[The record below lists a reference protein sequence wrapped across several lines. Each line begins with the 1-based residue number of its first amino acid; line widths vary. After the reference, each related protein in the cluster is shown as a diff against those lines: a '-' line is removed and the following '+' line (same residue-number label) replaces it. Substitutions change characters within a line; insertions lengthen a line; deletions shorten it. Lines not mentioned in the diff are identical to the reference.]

1 MSRSS
6 RRRRAPDFDGKG
18 DMSYEIRG
26 RGPWRLA
33 FERLR
38 RDHWAIVAA
47 LSIIC
52 VMLVA
57 IFAPVIAEFARHT
70 PEAQF
75 REEGL
80 SVSGIPVG
88 PNRVF
93 LLGTDG
99 LGRDVLVRIVYGAR
113 VSLIVG
119 VLASGLAV
127 FIGAIVGISAGWF
140 GGTVDTILSR
150 LMD

>member
-1 MSRSS
+1 MSR
-6 RRRRAPDFDGKG
+6 K
-18 DMSYEIRG
+18 IRG

-38 RDHWAIVAA
+38 RDRWAIAA
-47 LSIIC
+47 ATGIVC
-52 VMLVA
+52 VVIVA
-57 IFAPVIAEFARHT
+57 ILAPVVADLLHHS

-88 PNRVF
+88 PNGTF

-99 LGRDVLVRIVYGAR
+99 LGRDILVRIVYGAR

-127 FIGAIVGISAGWF
+127 LLGAIVGIAAGWF
-140 GGTVDTILSR
+140 GGVIDT
-150 LMD
+150 